1 MMTNKYS
8 RDWYNNLKQSSL
20 TPPSSIFPIVW
31 TILYIMIAISGF
43 SYIKNNPKDVYGI
56 GIFFIQLFFN
66 IIWPYLFFNLKKPKL
81 ALIDLGLLW
90 STILLTIIQFFKNKN
105 NFSAYLLVPYFIWVT
120 FAGYLNTFI
129 VINN

>member
-8 RDWYNNLKQSSL
+8 RDWYKNLKQSSL

-43 SYIKNNPKDVYGI
+43 SYIKNNSKDVYGI
-56 GIFFIQLFFN
+56 GIFLIQLFFN

-81 ALIDLGLLW
+81 ALIDIGLLW

-120 FAGYLNTFI
+120 FASYLNSYI